1 MFNNSSYRVVCLM
14 DTRLVKPISYIKA
27 HATEILKTLAQ
38 GGPPVAISQHGGVKA
53 VLVGAEEYQRT
64 QETLAFLKLLAL
76 SDEDIRQGRIRPAT
90 DFFAEIRQKISEQS
104 K

>member
-1 MFNNSSYRVVCLM
+1 MTFCDPYLM
-14 DTRLVKPISYIKA
+14 DIRLIKPISYIKA
-27 HATEILKTLAQ
+27 HAAEILKRMGEDGQ
-38 GGPPVAISQHGGVKA
+38 PIGISQHGGVKA